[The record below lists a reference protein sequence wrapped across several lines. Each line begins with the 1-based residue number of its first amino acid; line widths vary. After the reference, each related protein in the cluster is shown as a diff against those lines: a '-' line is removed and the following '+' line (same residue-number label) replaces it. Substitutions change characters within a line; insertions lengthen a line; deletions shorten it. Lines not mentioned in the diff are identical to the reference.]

1 MGPEQYRKIYEWFT
15 ARPAALKALAL
26 CSRLL
31 PLVQGAAYLAL
42 LALLGFRWAAGEDS
56 MRLLARAVLVPG
68 RCLRGAAP
76 CGRPSTG
83 PGPMNS
89 PALPP
94 CCPKRR
100 RESLSPPATPSAG
113 R

>member
-42 LALLGFRWAAGEDS
+42 LALLGFRWAAGGDS
-56 MRLLARAVLVPG
+56 MQLLARAAVSAVPQK
-68 RCLRGAAP
+68 P
-76 CGRPSTG
+76 
-83 PGPMNS
+83 
-89 PALPP
+89 LP
-94 CCPKRR
+94 
-100 RESLSPPATPSAG
+100 
-113 R
+113 